1 MQYTIVNENGVK
13 SLTVF
18 VPDKADFITV
28 TEDAHSR
35 FAEILVGALNDDESI
50 YPLLDA
56 AVTAST
62 FLEPLTD
69 RVSIAN
75 GRVYFDGDEVDNSLT
90 KQIVRFI
97 SEGVEDWKPL
107 VNFWEKVE
115 QNPQEHSREQ
125 LFKFLNA
132 NDFSITPDGDIVA
145 YKGMKTTDDPE
156 VFTSTH
162 EGVAYVDGERNEGYI
177 PNYVGAIVTMPRNE
191 VAGNPTVACSAGL
204 HVATHKYA
212 SGFGQSVLEVHVNPR
227 DVVSVPHESAEK
239 VRCCRYEVID
249 VIKVA
254 HKEVVVTP
262 VDEPKI
268 ERAAG
273 DDTVSHVAWNAALA
287 ESKKR
292 KKGVRKIAESRGWVL
307 VGDEPKDRE
316 SWVVPLTDN
325 PPGEKTWAQILFKA
339 QTVKKGPQ
347 KVSKQF
353 GYELVG
359 PDKKNRLHY
368 DAINVEA

>member
-18 VPDKADFITV
+18 VPDKGDFITV
-28 TEDAHSR
+28 REDAHTR
-35 FAEILVGALNDDESI
+35 FPDILTGALNDDESI
-50 YPLLDA
+50 YALLDA

-75 GRVYFDGDEVDNSLT
+75 GRVYFDGDEVDNALT
-90 KQIVRFI
+90 QQVVRFI
-97 SEGVEDWKPL
+97 TEGVDDWKPL
-107 VNFWEKVE
+107 VAFWEKVST
-115 QNPQEHSREQ
+115 NPQEHSREQ
-125 LFKFLNA
+125 LFRFLNA
-132 NDFSITPDGDIVA
+132 NDFSITPEGDIVA
-145 YKGMKTTDDPE
+145 YKGMKTTDDPD

-191 VAGNPTVACSAGL
+191 VAGQPTVACSTGL
-204 HVATHKYA
+204 HVATHNYA
-212 SGFGQSVLEVHVNPR
+212 SGFGKAVLEVHVNPR
-227 DVVSVPHESAEK
+227 DVVSVPNNENEK

-249 VIKVA
+249 VISVPHA
-254 HKEVVVTP
+254 EAVVETP
-262 VDEPKI
+262 VEART
-268 ERAAG
+268 EVAAS
-273 DDTVSHVAWNAALA
+273 DDTVSESEWADALV

-292 KKGVRKIAESRGWVL
+292 KKGVRKIAEQRGWVL

-316 SWVVPLTDN
+316 SWVVPLAEN
-325 PPGEKTWAQILFKA
+325 PPGGHEWNAITLK
-339 QTVKKGPQ
+339 VKKGPQ
-347 KVSKQF
+347 KVAPQF

-368 DAINVEA
+368 NRIEA